1 LHAARKSIQEKD
13 AMAATPSA
21 VPPRPR
27 PPIRHLAIRF
37 NPDDSHPLIAE
48 LCERERSTHERG
60 EHEHIDFIPR
70 RAA

>member
-1 LHAARKSIQEKD
+1 
-13 AMAATPSA
+13 MAENPSL
-21 VPPRPR
+21 VPPRRR
-27 PPIRHLAIRF
+27 PPIRHVAIRF

-48 LCERERSTHERG
+48 LCDRERSTHDRG